1 MQERNI
7 MKVKGTIKFIIAL
20 AVTAFLGWIAICG
33 IGADSWGSA
42 SGVRLGLDLAGGVS
56 ITYRTVKEDPTDDEM
71 ADTVYKM
78 QKRAESF
85 STESEVY
92 PEGSNRITVAIPD
105 VTDADAVLADL
116 GDAGNIYFVYGMSR
130 ENNIQNIEVNYDA
143 VRGEYTYDL
152 LLPLEEI
159 IANGDVVIDGSDVAG
174 ASPNVYQDNLK
185 GAQYVV
191 VLNLNERGRQ
201 KFADATKYCY
211 SYENSVSDDAFYRN
225 RIAIVYDGKV
235 VSAPGVAAVIDGGDA
250 TISGQKDINEAKQL
264 ATTIRIG
271 ALPLELSVLRY
282 YVEGAKL
289 GAEALDSS
297 LIAGVIGFALIII
310 FMIVLFRVPGAA
322 ASIALVFYVALMII
336 SLNIFGV
343 TLTLPGVAGIILSI
357 GMAVDANV
365 IIFTRIKEELA
376 TGKTV
381 RSSIK
386 IGFSKALSA
395 IVDGN
400 ITTIIAAVVLYLM
413 GSGTVKGFAQ
423 TLGIGIVLS
432 MITAL
437 SVTKFILT
445 SMFEMGCR
453 SVKCYG
459 TKKPRKA
466 IGFTSRFNKFG
477 IIAGAA
483 IAAGIV
489 MVIINCAT
497 IGAPFNYGLDFAGG
511 TATSITM
518 NSTPDASIRPE
529 VEALVADTI
538 GMSSEVAI
546 AASENMVTIKTKE
559 LSTEQ
564 RAQLTDAL
572 TARYGVEK
580 EMITTT
586 SVGSAVSSEMKRD
599 ALVAVIVATVCMLIY
614 IWFRFR
620 NFSFAA
626 SAVLAL
632 IHDVLIVL
640 AVYAFLRSFISVGN
654 TFIACILTIVGYSIN
669 ATIVIFDRIRENNK
683 EVAYKMTPAQI
694 VDMSVT
700 QTLSRSINTSLTTF
714 LAIAV
719 LAVMGVSSVREFAIP
734 LIAGIAC
741 GAFSSVCLTGNLWN
755 VLQRFF
761 KKTET
766 DNN

>member
-1 MQERNI
+1 
-7 MKVKGTIKFIIAL
+7 MKAKGIIKFILAI
-20 AVTAFLGWIAICG
+20 AVTAFFAWIAVCG
-33 IGADSWGSA
+33 IGENGWGSA
-42 SGVRLGLDLAGGVS
+42 SQVRLGLDLAGGVS
-56 ITYRTVKEDPTDDEM
+56 ITYATVKEDPTADEM

-92 PEGSNRITVAIPD
+92 PEGTNRITVAIPD
-105 VTDADAVLADL
+105 VTDADAVLVDL
-116 GDAGNIYFVYGMSR
+116 GDAGNIYFVYGMSDKG
-130 ENNIQNIEVNYDA
+130 IKNIEMAYDA
-143 VRGEYTYDL
+143 EHGEYTYEL
-152 LLPLEEI
+152 LLPMEEI
-159 IANGDVVIDGSDVAG
+159 IDNGDVVIDGSHVAT
-174 ASPNVYQDNLK
+174 AEANVYQDNLK

-191 VLNLNERGRQ
+191 VLHLNELGRQ
-201 KFADATKYCY
+201 RFADASKYCY
-211 SYENSVSDDAFYRN
+211 GYYNSNLEDAFYRN
-225 RIAIVYDGKV
+225 KIAIVYDGAV
-235 VSAPGVAAVIDGGDA
+235 VSAPQVAAIIDDGEA
-250 TISGQKDINEAKQL
+250 TISGSNDITEAKQL

-271 ALPLELSVLRY
+271 ALPLELKVLRY

-289 GAEALDSS
+289 GAEALESS
-297 LIAGVIGFALIII
+297 LIAGAIGFLLIII
-310 FMIVLFRVPGAA
+310 FMIVLYRIPGIS
-322 ASIALVFYVALMII
+322 ASIALIFYVALMVI

-376 TGKTV
+376 SGKTV
-381 RSSIK
+381 RSGIK
-386 IGFSKALSA
+386 LGFSKALSA
-395 IVDGN
+395 IIDGN
-400 ITTIIAAVVLYLM
+400 VTTIIAAVVLYIM

-423 TLGIGIVLS
+423 TLGIGIALS

-437 SVTKFILT
+437 FVTKFILN
-445 SMFEMGCR
+445 SMYEMGLR
-453 SVKCYG
+453 GIKCFG
-459 TKKPRKA
+459 IKKPVKA
-466 IGFTSRFNKFG
+466 KAFTANFRKFG
-477 IIAGAA
+477 IMAGTV
-483 IAAGIV
+483 IAAGII
-489 MVIINCAT
+489 MVIVNCVT

-511 TATSITM
+511 TATSVTFDT
-518 NSTPDASIRPE
+518 TPDASIRPE
-529 VEALVADTI
+529 MEALVSDSI
-538 GMSSEVAI
+538 GMNAEIAI

-564 RAQLTDAL
+564 RAALTDAL
-572 TARYGVEK
+572 TARYGMEK

-586 SVGSAVSSEMKRD
+586 SVGSAVSSEMKKD
-599 ALVAVIVATVCMLIY
+599 ALTAVIVATICMLIY
-614 IWFRFR
+614 IWLRFR

-632 IHDVLIVL
+632 IHDVLVVL
-640 AVYAFLRSFISVGN
+640 AVYAFLHSFISVGN

-669 ATIVIFDRIRENNK
+669 ATIVIFDRIRENNA
-683 EVAYKMTPAQI
+683 EVAFKMTPAQI

-734 LIAGIAC
+734 LIAGIVC

-755 VLQRFF
+755 VLQRYF
-761 KKTET
+761 KKSETEG
-766 DNN
+766 N